1 MGFNWERFIDVAEHL
16 RKFSKREEY
25 QRTAVGRY
33 YYACFLEARD
43 YYKLKTKKNLGRFSA
58 HKRLIKYFQNSD
70 NTIEKDIGEKLEELQ
85 KMRNNADYDE
95 YFNNRYKKESK
106 ELYKEIFDYFKL
118 LKK

>member
-58 HKRLIKYFQNSD
+58 HTRLFEYFQDSD
-70 NTIEKDIGEKLEELQ
+70 NSIEKNIGEKLEELHN
-85 KMRNNADYDE
+85 MRKNADYDAE
-95 YFNNRYKKESK
+95 FNKKHKLNSK
-106 ELYKEIFDYFKL
+106 KVAKEILDN
-118 LKK
+118 LKILKE